1 MGGGV
6 TMGRTVEEHIE
17 QVKEFYKNSKEV
29 LLWAFWDRADFGSD
43 LSEEEWA
50 SLCDHDFDW
59 SDINEQIETVIA
71 EIKNERPEPKE
82 ETTTDDTELWEA

>member
-1 MGGGV
+1 MGK
-6 TMGRTVEEHIE
+6 TVEEHIE
-17 QVKEFYKNSKEV
+17 QVKEFYENSKEV

-59 SDINEQIETVIA
+59 SDINAQIETVIA

-82 ETTTDDTELWEA
+82 ETKTDDTELWEA